1 MQRFVTVLLL
11 TGILLLQGCASVPM
25 ASMEEDA
32 KAKTFSIVPG
42 KASLY
47 IYRNELFGG
56 AIPMTVTIN
65 GRTLGQS
72 AAQTYFR
79 LNLEAGKYTVESHAE
94 NVSNLA
100 LSLESGK
107 TYFVWQEV
115 KMGLFFARSLLQE
128 VDEKAGRAGVM
139 ESKLIALS
147 LAENDVLP
155 LDRSLSTPTQAPANY
170 SVSERLREL
179 EKLYADKLISEEEYA
194 KKRQELL
201 QKI

>member
-1 MQRFVTVLLL
+1 MQRLMTALLL
-11 TGILLLQGCASVPM
+11 TGIMLLHGCASVPM

-32 KAKTFSIVPG
+32 KAKTFTNVSG

-47 IYRNELFGG
+47 IYRNEMFGG

-128 VDEKAGRAGVM
+128 VDEKTGRTGVM
-139 ESKLIALS
+139 ESKLIASSLS
-147 LAENDVLP
+147 ENDVQP
-155 LDRSLSTPTQAPANY
+155 LDKPLSTPSQAPANY
-170 SVSERLREL
+170 SVAERLREL
-179 EKLYADKLISEEEYA
+179 EKLYADKLISEEEYV
-194 KKRQELL
+194 KKRQEIL